1 MSASRRLPSAI
12 DLSVAL
18 GCAVVTIGAFVAAPA
33 LLAPDHD
40 VVVDAAGSWVTIVVL
55 AAQAMLL
62 AIVRVMPRT
71 ALLGVAAA
79 AMLLGL
85 AVPSGVTNLA
95 HAAVTVAV
103 LRTTALQSTRAL
115 RVLLPLVGLAV
126 AVGQASDVARSEG
139 VPLASAIAAGAL
151 QAVVVV
157 ALPAV
162 AVLAV
167 TARRDAQRAR
177 SGESAAIEREQ
188 DARVEAAVARERTGM
203 ARELHDIAAHHV
215 SGIAVMAA
223 AIERQIDADPAAAK
237 QSVRQVR
244 VQSRA
249 LLDDLRRLVGLL
261 READH
266 VDRVETID
274 AIERLVADARAAG
287 RDVTLHVEGGADGV
301 GPLGQ
306 LVAFRMVQESLA
318 NAALHAPGASCA
330 VAIDGSTPGRVVVSV
345 RNDVAASADRPTRDG
360 LGLLGM
366 RERAALVGGEVS
378 AGPQGDGTWLVRLE
392 LPAEAPSGPAASAAD
407 DRTME
412 TP

>member
-40 VVVDAAGSWVTIVVL
+40 VVVDAAGSWVTVGVL
-55 AAQAMLL
+55 AAQAVLL
-62 AIVRVMPRT
+62 AIVRLVPRT
-71 ALLGVAAA
+71 ALLGIAAA

-95 HAAVTVAV
+95 HAAVIVAV

-115 RVLLPLVGLAV
+115 RVLLPLAGLAV
-126 AVGQASDVARSEG
+126 AVGHASDVARSEG
-139 VPLASAIAAGAL
+139 VPLASAITAGGL

-244 VQSRA
+244 AQSRA

-261 READH
+261 RDADH
-266 VDRVETID
+266 IDRVETID

-287 RDVTLHVEGGADGV
+287 RDVTLRVEARADGV

-330 VAIDGSTPGRVVVSV
+330 VAIDGSSPGRVVVSV
-345 RNDVAASADRPTRDG
+345 RNDVTASADRPARDG

-392 LPAEAPSGPAASAAD
+392 LPSEASADPAVQSAD
-407 DRTME
+407 RGME

>member
-40 VVVDAAGSWVTIVVL
+40 VVVDAAGSWVTIGVL
-55 AAQAMLL
+55 AAQAALL
-62 AIVRVMPRT
+62 AIVLVVPRT
-71 ALLGVAAA
+71 ALLGIAAA

-95 HAAVTVAV
+95 HAAVIVAV
-103 LRTTALQSTRAL
+103 LRITSLQSTRAL

-126 AVGQASDVARSEG
+126 AIGQASDVARSEG

-261 READH
+261 RDADH

-287 RDVTLHVEGGADGV
+287 RDVTLHVEGQADGV

-318 NAALHAPGASCA
+318 NAALHAPDASCA
-330 VAIDGSTPGRVVVSV
+330 VVIDGSSPRRVVVSV
-345 RNDVAASADRPTRDG
+345 RNDVTASADRPTRDG

-392 LPAEAPSGPAASAAD
+392 LPAEASADPAHAP
-407 DRTME
+407 DREME

>member
-1 MSASRRLPSAI
+1 MSPRRRLPSAI

-18 GCAVVTIGAFVAAPA
+18 GCAVVTVGAFVAAPA
-33 LLAPDHD
+33 LLAPDHE
-40 VVVDAAGSWVTIVVL
+40 VVLDAVGSWTTVGVL
-55 AAQAMLL
+55 AAQAVLL
-62 AIVRVMPRT
+62 VVTRIRPRT
-71 ALLGVAAA
+71 ALLAIAGL

-85 AVPSGVTNLA
+85 AAPSGISNLA
-95 HAAVTVAV
+95 HAAVIVAV
-103 LRTTALQSTRAL
+103 LRTTSPLSTRAA
-115 RVLLPLVGLAV
+115 RIVVPLAGLAV

-139 VPLASAIAAGAL
+139 VPLGAAIAAGVL

-167 TARRDAQRAR
+167 TARREARQAR
-177 SGESAAIEREQ
+177 SGESAAIEREH

-223 AIERQIDADPAAAK
+223 AIERQIDADPDAAK

-261 READH
+261 RDADH
-266 VDRVETID
+266 VDRVETVD

-287 RDVTLHVEGGADGV
+287 RDVTLHVEGRVDGV
-301 GPLGQ
+301 GPLAQ

-318 NAALHAPGASCA
+318 NAALHAPVASCA
-330 VAIDGSTPGRVVVSV
+330 VVIDGTAADRVVVTV
-345 RNDVAASADRPTRDG
+345 RNDTAGSTAAEPRNG

-366 RERAALVGGEVS
+366 RERAALVGGAVS
-378 AGPQGDGTWLVRLE
+378 AGRQADGSWLVRLE
-392 LPAEAPSGPAASAAD
+392 LPSEAPVDAASIRPEA
-407 DRTME
+407 TS
-412 TP
+412 